1 MQREAA
7 WRPSRIQMTAALG
20 NSVPDVI
27 ASRLR
32 VLFCGINPSAYSAA
46 VGHHFARPGNR
57 FWRVLQTSGF
67 TDELLSPF
75 DDRRLLEFG
84 IGITN
89 FVERST
95 AKASE
100 LGKEELRVGAQRL
113 EQTVERYE
121 PRTLAVLGVMHFRPT
136 RRSVYSPSFFMAPH
150 CSSFPTRA
158 GLRPAISF
166 LTSWPRSPPSEGH
179 RGGAITNDHRVIQ

>member
-121 PRTLAVLGVMHFRPT
+121 PRTLAVLGVMAYRSAFSSNAPLGLQPELFHGAALFVLPNPSGAQARYQLPDLVAAFAAVRRAS
-136 RRSVYSPSFFMAPH
+136 RRSNH
-150 CSSFPTRA
+150 
-158 GLRPAISF
+158 
-166 LTSWPRSPPSEGH
+166 
-179 RGGAITNDHRVIQ
+179 